1 MERKLLKISFI
12 NEKIFFFIFFFTF
25 FTNSYAET
33 VSTTQTLVDGE
44 DSRKTLTE
52 DLTITSTGRI
62 HCEDI
67 AICIVG
73 DEDNLTI
80 TNHGII
86 SNDDTD
92 GDDLD
97 ILIKGNNDAFDIKIY
112 NYGTIEVDGNSA
124 IFVPNNDD
132 NNGDGVGAYIY
143 NEGTIESGRKLTIRY
158 HSSDYTKIDNYGTI
172 TTDNTAGQALHGYDD
187 TFTTI
192 NNYQG
197 GTISAPNGTGAIQT
211 KINSSTAST
220 SLTINNWGTITSKN
234 DTIQMGIS
242 STLNNYGSII
252 NTTLDDAAVK
262 MQGDNNTINLY
273 DGTILE
279 GYLEASTF
287 SGSTLNLHLCSS
299 YYFKTTETWSV
310 NDKSGCGSL
319 VYSAGFAQS
328 VSPLFQSVADEIGV
342 LRTDLINEVYDYAKD
357 KIKEEEDFFLP
368 IVSHTKREKAS
379 AIDKFENNTSG
390 FAFGFP
396 TENEKIKGHLVF
408 NLSKNKIDLLNQYI
422 EDKTYQVGFFLEDLN
437 FKAILGYHDYE
448 GDRHRLNNTS
458 ANGKDSFEQDFKSTS
473 LILGKQFYKKNKNNS
488 YLKFN
493 LDTNFEGFFNHDEE
507 SHVTW
512 NSRILGQ
519 AMGNLIFGWET
530 LPKNKFQF
538 NPELTIGYRSM
549 IVGKNQKYEFK
560 GNNKTFNGGIK
571 EDVSAKFSL
580 LTHYSFNEESK
591 LFFDLSAK
599 KTSSNQET
607 YLLNIGFQSIF

>member
-1 MERKLLKISFI
+1 MKKY
-12 NEKIFFFIFFFTF
+12 FFLFFFFTF

-143 NEGTIESGRKLTIRY
+143 NEGTIESGRKYTIRY

-172 TTDNTAGQALHGYDD
+172 TTDNTGGQTLHGYND

-252 NTTLDDAAVK
+252 NTTLNDAAVK

-473 LILGKQFYKKNKNNS
+473 LIFGKQFYKKNKNNS

>member
-1 MERKLLKISFI
+1 MKKY
-12 NEKIFFFIFFFTF
+12 FFLFFFFFTF

-143 NEGTIESGRKLTIRY
+143 NEGTIESGRKYTIRY

-252 NTTLDDAAVK
+252 NTTLNDAAVK

-473 LILGKQFYKKNKNNS
+473 LIFGKQFYKKNKNNS

>member
-1 MERKLLKISFI
+1 MKKY
-12 NEKIFFFIFFFTF
+12 FFLFFFFTF

-143 NEGTIESGRKLTIRY
+143 NEGTIESGRKYTIRY

-172 TTDNTAGQALHGYDD
+172 TTDNTGGQTLHGYND

-368 IVSHTKREKAS
+368 IASHTKREKAS

-396 TENEKIKGHLVF
+396 SENEKIKGHLVF